1 MIEEY
6 KFGSITINGKIYN
19 HDIELRW
26 TDAADTKGARSAPE
40 TGQEPRPS
48 EQEVLKWWRKEGHSI
63 GVEDIKRAIEQN
75 PDIIIIGTGESGT
88 AEVTEA
94 AKNEIKS
101 KGIELIIDL
110 TEQATK
116 TFNVINEESEE
127 EEGEQKK
134 VIGLFHLTC

>member
-19 HDIELRW
+19 HDVELRW
-26 TDAADTKGARSAPE
+26 TD
-40 TGQEPRPS
+40 
-48 EQEVLKWWRKEGHSI
+48 EVLKWWRKEGHI
-63 GVEDIKRAIEQN
+63 IDVEDVKRAIEQN
-75 PDIIIIGTGESGT
+75 PDTIIIGTGESGT

-127 EEGEQKK
+127 EEGEQDK